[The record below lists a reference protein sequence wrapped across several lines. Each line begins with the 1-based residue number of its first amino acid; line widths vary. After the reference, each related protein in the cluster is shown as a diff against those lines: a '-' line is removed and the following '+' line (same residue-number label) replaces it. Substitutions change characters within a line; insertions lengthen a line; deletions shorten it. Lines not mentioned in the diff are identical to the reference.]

1 MAIYH
6 YRSPSLLDEVSVVTN
21 ENGGRRAY
29 LHASENA
36 SAEALAALRQELK
49 LLGWKSVP
57 TVHEG
62 KPVLEVRG
70 FTKEQDFLQQALSHA
85 WVSAELKKTPIENDK
100 RDFRTRLES
109 ATLKATGIAYNVGDV
124 AFMSYTLAERGYY
137 KGKLQQAQALPSS
150 QQGRAA
156 SIASAEESVKG
167 SKLKIGAGI
176 GYALGGIILSTYA
189 SRDQSQHQIKLASQK
204 LNHFFRT
211 ASVTPG
217 DDSALKDATHEDKKG
232 LFAKAHALLTHYP
245 SEALN
250 LVYIGVGA
258 LLAMSSIKQ
267 IRAGQKPHET
277 ALQAKER
284 IREEKWDIGLGAIT
298 ATSALAGLT
307 IPEKKPDED
316 QEKRTGIGGIIDW
329 VREKPLRATGYG
341 FMLAT
346 AFHAKA
352 TYGKW
357 RNGAEEVKSTIKGRA
372 GFVVMNVLA
381 EVLMALS
388 SKGHGVGLKSDE
400 SVDKTI
406 ISVAADMVLR
416 QPAEKRDA
424 MIGQLA
430 GYLAGPT
437 LVGGKPEDIQKEL
450 TSIVMLVGASPWG
463 NGKPS
468 PAPAFSGGGTHEKE
482 GDTSARPTS
491 TIHSV
496 KSAARVVGSP
506 LSAHIA

>member
-6 YRSPSLLDEVSVVTN
+6 YRAPSLLDEVSIVTN

-29 LHASENA
+29 LHASEGA
-36 SAEALAALRQELK
+36 SADALRQLRQDIK
-49 LLGWKSVP
+49 ALGWKSVP

-62 KPVLEVRG
+62 KAVLEVRG
-70 FTKEQDFLQQALSHA
+70 FGNEQDFLQKARSHS
-85 WVSAELKKTPIENDK
+85 WVNAQLKKTPIENDK
-100 RDFRTRLES
+100 RDLRTKIEH

-137 KGKLQQAQALPSS
+137 KGKLQQAQALPLSY
-150 QQGRAA
+150 QGRAA
-156 SIASAEESVKG
+156 SLASAEESMKG
-167 SKLKIGAGI
+167 SRLKIGAGI
-176 GYALGGIILSTYA
+176 GYALGGIILSAYA
-189 SRDQSQHQIKLASQK
+189 SRDQSQQQIKVASKK
-204 LNHFFRT
+204 LNHFFHT
-211 ASVTPG
+211 ASVVPP
-217 DDSALKDATHEDKKG
+217 DDSALKDVTHEEHKG
-232 LFAKAHALLTHYP
+232 LLGRAHALLSHYP

-277 ALQAKER
+277 PLQAKDR

-298 ATSALAGLT
+298 ATSAFAGLV
-307 IPEKKPDED
+307 IPEKKPEED

-329 VREKPLRATGYG
+329 IREKPLRATGYG

-357 RNGAEEVKSTIKGRA
+357 RNGEEEVRNTIKGRA
-372 GFVVMNVLA
+372 VFVVMNVLA
-381 EVLMALS
+381 EILMAVS

-406 ISVAADMVLR
+406 ISVAADMILR
-416 QPAEKRDA
+416 QPPEKREA

-437 LVGGKPEDIQKEL
+437 LVGKKPEDIQKEL
-450 TSIVMLVGASPWG
+450 SSVVALVDASPWG
-463 NGKPS
+463 SSRAAAPLTSPIPNEKMVAESGKP
-468 PAPAFSGGGTHEKE
+468 
-482 GDTSARPTS
+482 TSR
-491 TIHSV
+491 IHSV
-496 KSAARVVGSP
+496 KVDARVANP
-506 LSAHIA
+506 QMSAHIA